1 MYPIPSHRVDIGK
14 KHRNGNKNTSDPLY
28 PAAFDNAA
36 IISVGSVDRHGEKA
50 SSSNFGDWVDVS
62 APGVAIYSTYLN
74 NQYRYMSGTS
84 MATPVVSGIAALIW
98 SLNPNPTNLQVK
110 DMILNSVDYLDSL
123 IGMVLTGGQIN
134 ADNALLQA
142 MGSK

>member
-1 MYPIPSHRVDIGK
+1 M
-14 KHRNGNKNTSDPLY
+14 
-28 PAAFDNAA
+28 
-36 IISVGSVDRHGEKA
+36 GSVDRNGHKA
-50 SSSNFGDWVDVS
+50 FNSNYGGWVDVS
-62 APGVAIYSTYLN
+62 APGVAIYSTYPD

-123 IGMVLTGGQIN
+123 TGVVLTNGQVN
-134 ADNALLQA
+134 ANSALFNAVQ
-142 MGSK
+142 

>member
-1 MYPIPSHRVDIGK
+1 MLLKVVFS
-14 KHRNGNKNTSDPLY
+14 GNQNTDAPAY
-28 PAAFDNAA
+28 PAAFDNPA
-36 IISVGSVDRHGEKA
+36 IISVGSVDRDGNRA
-50 SSSNFGDWVDVS
+50 FTSNYGDWVDIS
-62 APGVAIYSTYLN
+62 APGVAIYSTYPN

-123 IGMVLTGGQIN
+123 TGVVLANGQVN
-134 ADNALLQA
+134 ANNALLQA
-142 MGSK
+142 MGL